1 MLGIVRPNHQ
11 GRKERTMAINEILRD
26 KGCDVQTISPQATVF
41 AAIERMV
48 SHGIGALAV
57 VDDGRLVGMLTER
70 DYLRR
75 VALEGR
81 TSRTTLVR
89 EIMTPRVVTVRPSD
103 GIDESLEVM
112 TAQRLRHLPVIEQ
125 GELVGIVSMGDL
137 VKRKVADKELEITQL
152 VEYIQTSGCPPV

>member
-1 MLGIVRPNHQ
+1 
-11 GRKERTMAINEILRD
+11 MAINEILRD
-26 KGCDVQTISPQATVF
+26 KGSDVQTIGPQATVF

-89 EIMTPRVVTVRPSD
+89 EIMTPRVVAVQPSD
-103 GIDESLEVM
+103 GIDESLQVM
-112 TAQRLRHLPVIEQ
+112 TAQRVRHLPVIEQ

-152 VEYIQTSGCPPV
+152 VEYIQTAGCPPA